1 MKNYR
6 LLILAISYLFLACHN
21 NDEKVNTQKQEEK
34 KDFFPI
40 ADYIKSE
47 INYVD
52 SMPLGIIK
60 YNIRNGKTDSV
71 FIKTDEFDQLAQEFL
86 PTELKDSIFE
96 KNFTETSFLDQTT
109 QLLTFTYSTKNSTI
123 QLQRV
128 DVLATPS
135 NGFDKVKSV
144 YMEKNFIRKDTSVTM
159 KMYWRAK
166 KSFQIISIL
175 QPTNQQPV
183 TKQLK
188 VVWDNFE

>member
-21 NDEKVNTQKQEEK
+21 NDKKENTQKQEGK

-52 SMPLGIIK
+52 SIPLGIVK
-60 YNIRNGKTDSV
+60 YSIQNGKTDSI
-71 FIKTDEFDQLAQEFL
+71 FIKTDEFNQLAQEFL
-86 PTELKDSIFE
+86 PAELKDSIFE

-109 QLLTFTYSTKNSTI
+109 QLLTFTYSTKNTTI

-135 NGFDKVKSV
+135 NGFDKVKSI
-144 YMEKNFIRKDTSVTM
+144 YMEKNFIRKDTSITM

-175 QPTNQQPV
+175 QPTNQQSV
-183 TKQLK
+183 TKQVK